1 MVAAKIRLG
10 GIKILEGRSH
20 LISSCRG
27 GESALPDICA
37 RLAASRINLATLTH
51 VADNGKRDAVTS
63 VSTEGTEGF
72 SSYFLMKLDQARGAV
87 VRMQSDVTILS
98 IFPHDQ
104 KPQVTG
110 ALLSFL
116 GREGIRPQGLASS
129 PSAMTILI
137 SAMDM
142 EKVIDGL
149 FEAFDFS
156 AYRSPFDWHAAYRGK
171 EQVFKEII
179 CSYEE
184 QVIKIYG
191 VASQPDLDFWHMALP
206 FSQLSRVGDALIS
219 FAGQGFK
226 LPFLVGQSGPE
237 MSLLMGF
244 CLASGHREQI
254 RRILASHLPGVNL
267 SRDDSVTVVSL
278 HGPHFGDRYGIAYA
292 LVKTL
297 HDAAVQA
304 LAISCAV
311 SSISLVVLTSELER
325 ALQAIES
332 VFAVPST
339 RAGSDE

>member
-1 MVAAKIRLG
+1 MAEPKIRLG

-20 LISSCRG
+20 LISSLQG
-27 GESALPDICA
+27 GEGVLTDICA

-51 VADNGKRDAVTS
+51 VADNGKRDCVTAVS
-63 VSTEGTEGF
+63 MESTEGF
-72 SSYFLMKLDQARGAV
+72 SSYFLLKLDQSRGAA
-87 VRMQSDVTILS
+87 VRLQSDVTILS

-110 ALLSFL
+110 SLLYFL
-116 GREGIRPQGLASS
+116 GKEGIRPQGLASS
-129 PSAMTILI
+129 PSAMTVLI

-191 VASQPDLDFWHMALP
+191 IACQPDLDFWHVPLP
-206 FSQLSRVGDALIS
+206 FSQLSHLGEALLS
-219 FAGQGFK
+219 LHEQGVR

-237 MSLLMGF
+237 MSLLIGF
-244 CLASGHREQI
+244 CLAGEHRETALQA
-254 RRILASHLPGVNL
+254 LSHYLPAASLF
-267 SRDDSVTVVSL
+267 RDDSVTMVSL
-278 HGPHFGDRYGIAYA
+278 HGPHFGDRYGIVHA
-292 LVKTL
+292 LTASL
-297 HDAAVQA
+297 QQAEVQA
-304 LAISCAV
+304 LAVSCAV
-311 SSISLVVLTSELER
+311 SSISAVIRSSDLER
-325 ALQAIES
+325 ALQAVEK
-332 VFAVPST
+332 VFEVPS
-339 RAGSDE
+339 

>member
-1 MVAAKIRLG
+1 MVEAKIRLG
-10 GIKILEGRSH
+10 GIKILEGRAH

-27 GESALPDICA
+27 GESALPDICG

-51 VADNGKRDAVTS
+51 VADNGKRDSVTS
-63 VSTEGTEGF
+63 VSTESGEGF
-72 SSYFLMKLDQARGAV
+72 SSYFLMKLDQARGAA

-98 IFPHDQ
+98 VFPHDQ

-110 ALLSFL
+110 TLLSFL
-116 GREGIRPQGLASS
+116 GRGGIRPQGLASS
-129 PSAMTILI
+129 PSAMTVLI

-156 AYRSPFDWHAAYRGK
+156 AYQSPFDWHAAYRGK

-191 VASQPDLDFWHMALP
+191 VAAQSDLDFWHIPIP
-206 FSQLSRVGDALIS
+206 FSRLSHVGDALVS
-219 FAGQGFK
+219 LADEGLK

-237 MSLLMGF
+237 MSLLIGF
-244 CLASGHREQI
+244 CLASAHREQI
-254 RRILASHLPGVNL
+254 PGIFSRHLSGVTPV
-267 SRDDSVTVVSL
+267 RDDSVTVVSL
-278 HGPHFGDRYGIAYA
+278 HGPHFGDRYGIAHA
-292 LVKTL
+292 LVKAL
-297 HDAAVQA
+297 HDAAIQT

-311 SSISLVVLTSELER
+311 SSISFVVGTIELER
-325 ALQAIES
+325 TLQAIEN
-332 VFAVPST
+332 VFEVPSA
-339 RAGSDE
+339 RGGEG

>member
-1 MVAAKIRLG
+1 VA
-10 GIKILEGRSH
+10 H
-20 LISSCRG
+20 
-27 GESALPDICA
+27 
-37 RLAASRINLATLTH
+37 
-51 VADNGKRDAVTS
+51 NGKRDAVTS
-63 VSTEGTEGF
+63 ISTEGTEGF

-87 VRMQSDVTILS
+87 VRMQSDVTVLS

-104 KPQVTG
+104 NPRVTG
-110 ALLSFL
+110 ALLGFL

-129 PSAMTILI
+129 PSAMTVLI

-156 AYRSPFDWHAAYRGK
+156 AYESPFDWHAAYRGK

-191 VASQPDLDFWHMALP
+191 VASRPDLDFWHIPIP
-206 FSQLSRVGDALIS
+206 FSQLSHVGGALIS
-219 FAGQGFK
+219 LAEEGMK

-237 MSLLMGF
+237 MSLLIGF
-244 CLASGHREQI
+244 CLASGQREQI
-254 RRILASHLPGVNL
+254 GRILAFHLPDVNL
-267 SRDDSVTVVSL
+267 VHDDSVTVVSL

-297 HDAAVQA
+297 HDAAIQA
-304 LAISCAV
+304 VAISCAV
-311 SSISLVVLTSELER
+311 SSISLVIFNSELER
-325 ALQAIES
+325 ALQAIEN
-332 VFAVPST
+332 VFEVPGAVSGE
-339 RAGSDE
+339 R